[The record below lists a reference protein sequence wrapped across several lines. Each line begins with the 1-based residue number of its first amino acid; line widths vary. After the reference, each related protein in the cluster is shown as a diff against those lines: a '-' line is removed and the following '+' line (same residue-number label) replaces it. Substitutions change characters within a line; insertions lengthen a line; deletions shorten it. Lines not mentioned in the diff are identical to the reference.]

1 MDEFQ
6 KKLMQMI
13 VEQPNC
19 ISSRQKL
26 KAMLSD
32 YLPASKMHVNV
43 LLNAFDED
51 IIQKLSGKS
60 DVTLV
65 AIRFVKQLMDD
76 YGMTDA
82 NAFWAVETWCYLL
95 GLSEVASALNEIT
108 PNDGNNQSTNAQSAE
123 NKKLK
128 LTLGIYMAG
137 LDFPPGDIKI
147 SVISLSKDKQAQE
160 QGVYFAILKKGS
172 SSNEIVTNGFTKQQA
187 ILSIKEGQRLQIGW
201 QGDVELTKIGR

>member
-1 MDEFQ
+1 
-6 KKLMQMI
+6 
-13 VEQPNC
+13 
-19 ISSRQKL
+19 
-26 KAMLSD
+26 
-32 YLPASKMHVNV
+32 MHVNV

-51 IIQKLSGKS
+51 IIQEAYQKS

-187 ILSIKEGQRLQIGW
+187 ILSIKGGTNASKLVGKE
-201 QGDVELTKIGR
+201 DAELTKIGR